1 MRLGS
6 VRCGLSFSGRVS
18 IIMLQKV
25 SAGIVFCAEDWVYE
39 NKDEDI
45 MKARSLEKSG
55 LLAYAI
61 FSEKSYLVPKVAPR
75 VRLRMVS
82 TGRG

>member
-39 NKDEDI
+39 NKIYRHKE
-45 MKARSLEKSG
+45 
-55 LLAYAI
+55 
-61 FSEKSYLVPKVAPR
+61 SEKP
-75 VRLRMVS
+75 
-82 TGRG
+82 